1 MNKFIIS
8 SLCACIV
15 TIGMVS
21 VASATIMTVEISGFI
36 NGKQPEFLNTTS
48 VKVGDTFSISFNYDD
63 SLESSALVNIG
74 GDLYTKITQPFS
86 PPIFSWSGSMPD
98 EIAANNTLSSSGG
111 IDGWG
116 YAESLYRPITTLH
129 HNEWFLSSGGFSS
142 NDGQRGFDIHIV
154 TNFAG
159 DLGYGW
165 WSIGSGIGDGIV
177 PGRTIDY
184 GYIDITGL
192 NIAPYI
198 PSPIPEPETYAMLLA
213 GLGLL
218 GFMAH
223 RRKESAV

>member
-1 MNKFIIS
+1 MNKSITS
-8 SLCACIV
+8 ALCACIF
-15 TIGMVS
+15 TIGMMPI
-21 VASATIMTVEISGFI
+21 ASATIMTVEISGFI
-36 NGKQPEFLNTTS
+36 NNKPSEFLSTTP

-86 PPIFSWSGSMPD
+86 PPILSWSGSMPD
-98 EIAANNTLSSSGG
+98 EIAANNILSSTGG

-116 YAESLYRPITTLH
+116 YEESLYRPITTLH
-129 HNEWFLSSGGFSS
+129 HNEWFLSSGSFSG

-165 WSIGSGIGDGIV
+165 WSIGSGIYDGIV

-184 GYIDITGL
+184 GFLDITGL
-192 NIAPYI
+192 SIAPYI
-198 PSPIPEPETYAMLLA
+198 PSPVPEPSTYAMLLA

-218 GFMAH
+218 GFMAR
-223 RRKESAV
+223 RRKESAA